1 MSEISQE
8 AARAML
14 AALKKAFDPNGIV
27 SAWPDCGWP
36 DDEEDDGSLADE
48 DWIVGIGYRRP
59 FDDSSAYK
67 VEPLSEPASY
77 QEFATV
83 RGQHRAQALADLLN
97 IAAAQPPRAEGGGS

>member
-1 MSEISQE
+1 MSEKCDE
-8 AARAML
+8 AV
-14 AALKKAFDPNGIV
+14 AALLKAFAPHGIV

-36 DDEEDDGSLADE
+36 DDEEEDGDLDDE

-83 RGQHRAQALADLLN
+83 RGRQKAQALADLLN
-97 IAAAQPPRAEGGGS
+97 TASVDPTP